1 MSALD
6 DAILDAMEEFVE
18 EGTTIEFAPTAELDA
33 ITPAVVSRFIHTVL
47 CHDVMFLSDLS
58 EITDFGEP
66 PEVYWE
72 RTRQSF
78 GVNVAP
84 RRGLVDILRC
94 LDQ

>member
-1 MSALD
+1 
-6 DAILDAMEEFVE
+6 
-18 EGTTIEFAPTAELDA
+18 
-33 ITPAVVSRFIHTVL
+33 VL

-84 RRGLVDILRC
+84 RRGIVDILRC